1 MGALDSIILKG
12 KRKKRVVR
20 AGTIIK
26 LVITMVVM
34 FMND

>member
-1 MGALDSIILKG
+1 MEALDAIIIGG
-12 KRKKRVVR
+12 KRKKKIIR

-26 LVITMVVM
+26 LVM